1 MLETEARGL
10 GLTMW
15 DVVGQPRMTPHR
27 KHHYLGTEV
36 LVFVVDSWD
45 RRRLDEAKK
54 ELHQVIIYS

>member
-15 DVVGQPRMTPHR
+15 DVVGQPRMTPHW

-45 RRRLDEAKK
+45 RRRLEEAKSS
-54 ELHQVIIYS
+54 IG